1 MRMPSRPAD
10 GTVPAQ
16 GLRRL
21 PSESR
26 VPLVSPTIFARL
38 TSPAIHFPEQPFTH
52 YSLTVMPNANEIGK
66 GQAIKFNGDICMVL
80 ETQHRTPG
88 NLRAFVQATL
98 RSMRT
103 GKSFVQRF
111 NSNESLEVVPMSRK
125 KYEFSYKDNTG
136 YHFIDPVTYDDITFQ
151 EDFVGKVKDYL
162 TENLVC
168 EVIFTD
174 DKAAD
179 IEPPATVTLK
189 IVESADGVRGDSAN
203 NVQKVAVLE
212 TGLQIQVPLFIKE
225 GELVKI
231 STTDGKYLG
240 RA

>member
-1 MRMPSRPAD
+1 
-10 GTVPAQ
+10 
-16 GLRRL
+16 
-21 PSESR
+21 
-26 VPLVSPTIFARL
+26 
-38 TSPAIHFPEQPFTH
+38 
-52 YSLTVMPNANEIGK
+52 MPNANEIGK

-80 ETQHRTPG
+80 KTEHRTPG

-111 NSNESLEVVPMSRK
+111 NSNEALEVVPMSRK
-125 KYEFSYKDNTG
+125 KYEFSYKDNSG
-136 YHFIDPVTYDDITFQ
+136 YHFLDPVTYEDIVFQ
-151 EDFVGKVKDYL
+151 EEFVADVKGYL
-162 TENLVC
+162 TENLSC

-174 DKAAD
+174 EKAAA
-179 IEPPATVTLK
+179 IEPPASVVLK

-203 NVQKVAVLE
+203 NVQKIAILE

-231 STTDGKYLG
+231 STVDGKYQG

>member
-1 MRMPSRPAD
+1 
-10 GTVPAQ
+10 
-16 GLRRL
+16 
-21 PSESR
+21 
-26 VPLVSPTIFARL
+26 
-38 TSPAIHFPEQPFTH
+38 
-52 YSLTVMPNANEIGK
+52 MPNANEIGK

-80 ETQHRTPG
+80 KTEHRTPG

-111 NSNESLEVVPMSRK
+111 NSNEALEVVPMSRK
-125 KYEFSYKDNTG
+125 KYEFSYKDNSG
-136 YHFIDPVTYDDITFQ
+136 YHFLDPVTYEDIVFQ
-151 EDFVGKVKDYL
+151 EDFVTDVKGYL
-162 TENLVC
+162 TENLSC

-174 DKAAD
+174 EKAAA
-179 IEPPATVTLK
+179 IEPPASVILK
-189 IVESADGVRGDSAN
+189 IIESADGVRGDSAN
-203 NVQKVAVLE
+203 NVQKIAILE

-231 STTDGKYLG
+231 STVDGKYQG

>member
-1 MRMPSRPAD
+1 
-10 GTVPAQ
+10 
-16 GLRRL
+16 
-21 PSESR
+21 
-26 VPLVSPTIFARL
+26 
-38 TSPAIHFPEQPFTH
+38 
-52 YSLTVMPNANEIGK
+52 MPNANEIGK

-88 NLRAFVQATL
+88 NLRAFVQ
-98 RSMRT
+98 
-103 GKSFVQRF
+103 RF
-111 NSNESLEVVPMSRK
+111 NSNESLELVPMSRK

-136 YHFIDPVTYDDITFQ
+136 YHFLDPVTFDDITFQ
-151 EDFVGKVKDYL
+151 EEFVAKVKNYL
-162 TENLVC
+162 TENLPC

-189 IVESADGVRGDSAN
+189 IVESAEGVRGDSAN

-212 TGLQIQVPLFIKE
+212 TGLQVQVPLFIKE
-225 GELVKI
+225 GELVKV
-231 STTDGKYLG
+231 STSDDKYLG

>member
-1 MRMPSRPAD
+1 
-10 GTVPAQ
+10 
-16 GLRRL
+16 
-21 PSESR
+21 
-26 VPLVSPTIFARL
+26 
-38 TSPAIHFPEQPFTH
+38 
-52 YSLTVMPNANEIGK
+52 MPNANEIGK
-66 GQAIKFNGDICMVL
+66 GQAIKFNGDICIVL

-111 NSNESLEVVPMSRK
+111 NSNESLELVPMSRK

-136 YHFIDPVTYDDITFQ
+136 YHFIDPTTYEDITFQ
-151 EDFVGKVKDYL
+151 PDFVAKVKDYL
-162 TENLVC
+162 TENQAC
-168 EVIFTD
+168 DVIFTD

-179 IEPPATVTLK
+179 LELPATVTLK
-189 IVESADGVRGDSAN
+189 ITESADGVRGDSAN
-203 NVQKVAVLE
+203 NVQKVATLE

-231 STTDGKYLG
+231 KTSDGSYLG

>member
-1 MRMPSRPAD
+1 
-10 GTVPAQ
+10 
-16 GLRRL
+16 
-21 PSESR
+21 
-26 VPLVSPTIFARL
+26 
-38 TSPAIHFPEQPFTH
+38 
-52 YSLTVMPNANEIGK
+52 MPNANEIGK
-66 GQAIKFNGDICMVL
+66 GQAIKFNGDICIVL
-80 ETQHRTPG
+80 ESQHRTPG

-111 NSNESLEVVPMSRK
+111 NSNEALELVPMSRK

-136 YHFIDPVTYDDITFQ
+136 YHFLDPVTYDDIVFQ
-151 EDFVGKVKDYL
+151 EEFVAKVKDYL
-162 TENLVC
+162 TENLACDV
-168 EVIFTD
+168 VFTD
-174 DKAAD
+174 EKAAD
-179 IEPPATVTLK
+179 IELPATVTLK

-231 STTDGKYLG
+231 KTADGSYLG

>member
-1 MRMPSRPAD
+1 
-10 GTVPAQ
+10 
-16 GLRRL
+16 
-21 PSESR
+21 
-26 VPLVSPTIFARL
+26 
-38 TSPAIHFPEQPFTH
+38 
-52 YSLTVMPNANEIGK
+52 MPNANEIGK

-111 NSNESLEVVPMSRK
+111 NSNESLELVPMSRK

-136 YHFIDPVTYDDITFQ
+136 YHFLDPVTYDDITFQ
-151 EDFVGKVKDYL
+151 EEFVHKVKNYL
-162 TENLVC
+162 TENLAC
-168 EVIFTD
+168 DVIFTD
-174 DKAAD
+174 EKAAD

-189 IVESADGVRGDSAN
+189 IVESAEGVRGDSAN
-203 NVQKVAVLE
+203 NVQKPATLE
-212 TGLQIQVPLFIKE
+212 TGKVINVPLFVKE
-225 GELVKI
+225 GEKI
-231 STTDGKYLG
+231 KVSTETGAYMG

>member
-1 MRMPSRPAD
+1 
-10 GTVPAQ
+10 
-16 GLRRL
+16 
-21 PSESR
+21 
-26 VPLVSPTIFARL
+26 
-38 TSPAIHFPEQPFTH
+38 
-52 YSLTVMPNANEIGK
+52 MPNANEIGK

-103 GKSFVQRF
+103 GKSFV
-111 NSNESLEVVPMSRK
+111 PMSRK

-136 YHFIDPVTYDDITFQ
+136 YHFLDPVTYDDITFQ
-151 EDFVGKVKDYL
+151 EEFVSKVKNYL
-162 TENLVC
+162 TENLAC

-189 IVESADGVRGDSAN
+189 IVESAEGVRGDSAN
-203 NVQKVAVLE
+203 NVQKIAVLE
-212 TGLQIQVPLFIKE
+212 TGLQVQVPLFIKE
-225 GELVKI
+225 GELVKV

>member
-1 MRMPSRPAD
+1 MAN
-10 GTVPAQ
+10 V
-16 GLRRL
+16 
-21 PSESR
+21 
-26 VPLVSPTIFARL
+26 
-38 TSPAIHFPEQPFTH
+38 
-52 YSLTVMPNANEIGK
+52 NANELGK
-66 GQAIKFNGDICMVL
+66 GQAIKWNGDICMVL

-88 NLRAFVQATL
+88 NLRAFVQGTL

-111 NSNESLEVVPMSRK
+111 NSNESLEIVPMSRK
-125 KYEFSYKDNTG
+125 KYEFSSKDNSG
-136 YHFIDPVTYDDITFQ
+136 YHFLDPVTYDDIVFQ

-162 TENLVC
+162 TENLPC

-174 DKAAD
+174 EKAAD

-189 IVESADGVRGDSAN
+189 ITESAEGVKGDSAN
-203 NVQKVAVLE
+203 NVQKSATLE
-212 TGLQIQVPLFIKE
+212 TGLVVQVPLFIKE

>member
-1 MRMPSRPAD
+1 
-10 GTVPAQ
+10 
-16 GLRRL
+16 
-21 PSESR
+21 
-26 VPLVSPTIFARL
+26 
-38 TSPAIHFPEQPFTH
+38 
-52 YSLTVMPNANEIGK
+52 MPNANEIGK

-111 NSNESLEVVPMSRK
+111 NSNESLEIVPMSRK

-136 YHFIDPVTYDDITFQ
+136 YHFLDPVTYDDITFQ
-151 EDFVGKVKDYL
+151 EDFVSKVKNYL
-162 TENLVC
+162 TENLAC

-179 IEPPATVTLK
+179 IEPA
-189 IVESADGVRGDSAN
+189 EGVRGDSAN
-203 NVQKVAVLE
+203 NVQKVAILE
-212 TGLQIQVPLFIKE
+212 TGLQVQVPLFIKE
-225 GELVKI
+225 GELVKV
-231 STTDGKYLG
+231 STIDGKYLG

>member
-1 MRMPSRPAD
+1 M
-10 GTVPAQ
+10 G
-16 GLRRL
+16 
-21 PSESR
+21 
-26 VPLVSPTIFARL
+26 LVSNTIFARL
-38 TSPAIHFPEQPFTH
+38 TSPAIPSPEQPFTH
-52 YSLTVMPNANEIGK
+52 YQLPVMPNANEIGK
-66 GQAIKFNGDICMVL
+66 GQAIKFNGDICIVL
-80 ETQHRTPG
+80 DSQHRTPG

-111 NSNESLEVVPMSRK
+111 NSNVALELVPMSRK

-136 YHFIDPVTYDDITFQ
+136 YHFLDPVTYDDIVFQ
-151 EDFVGKVKDYL
+151 EEFVAKVKDYL
-162 TENLVC
+162 TENLACDV
-168 EVIFTD
+168 VFTD
-174 DKAAD
+174 EKAAD
-179 IEPPATVTLK
+179 IELPATVTLK

-231 STTDGKYLG
+231 KTADGSYLG